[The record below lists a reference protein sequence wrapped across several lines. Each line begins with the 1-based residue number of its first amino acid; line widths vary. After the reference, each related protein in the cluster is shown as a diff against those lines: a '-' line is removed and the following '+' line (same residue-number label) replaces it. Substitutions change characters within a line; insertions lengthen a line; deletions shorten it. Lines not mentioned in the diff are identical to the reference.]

1 MSQQRFSSSGIK
13 NKVNVII
20 ITAAGA
26 AGASTY
32 NEIKCVTSQCWGFYL
47 LNTEYSFNAQCP
59 MCWFLT
65 AAEHGATDWQLDWA
79 PHLHYANKQ
88 LNFLPLLTPLQALPT
103 LTLTQH
109 SSFTHLQLLFS
120 SCMKPQI
127 VAEPVVLRS
136 SISKRLPKL
145 AFVGKGC
152 GINKTCVNQISQK
165 QWAEGACFSTPPPPP
180 LSSLCTPLI
189 FFGLW
194 EEKHSAPIQV
204 CTPVSHSHN
213 SHNKTTPGRH
223 YRGVVFTGLSK
234 LVHWIFLSFCN
245 SHHCVCWVVSTKRS
259 SG

>member
-1 MSQQRFSSSGIK
+1 M
-13 NKVNVII
+13 I

-26 AGASTY
+26 ACTSTY
-32 NEIKCVTSQCWGFYL
+32 NEIKCITSLCWGFYL
-47 LNTEYSFNAQCP
+47 LNTEYYFNAQCP
-59 MCWFLT
+59 MCWPLT
-65 AAEHGATDWQLDWA
+65 AAEHGATDWQLDWV

-88 LNFLPLLTPLQALPT
+88 LNFLPLLTPPQCLPM
-103 LTLTQH
+103 LTLPQH
-109 SSFTHLQLLFS
+109 SSFTHQRLLFS

-152 GINKTCVNQISQK
+152 GIYKTCVNQISQK
-165 QWAEGACFSTPPPPP
+165 QWAE
-180 LSSLCTPLI
+180 SSLCTPLI

-213 SHNKTTPGRH
+213 
-223 YRGVVFTGLSK
+223 L
-234 LVHWIFLSFCN
+234 
-245 SHHCVCWVVSTKRS
+245 
-259 SG
+259 

>member
-26 AGASTY
+26 AGTSTY

-47 LNTEYSFNAQCP
+47 LNTEYYFNAQCP

-88 LNFLPLLTPLQALPT
+88 LNFLPLLTPLRALPT
-103 LTLTQH
+103 LTLPQH

-165 QWAEGACFSTPPPPP
+165 QWAEGACFSPPHPHPRVHYAHPSFSLASEKKNIQHRYRYAHLCPILITLIIKQP
-180 LSSLCTPLI
+180 LEDTTGEL
-189 FFGLW
+189 F
-194 EEKHSAPIQV
+194 
-204 CTPVSHSHN
+204 SH
-213 SHNKTTPGRH
+213 
-223 YRGVVFTGLSK
+223 GLSK

-245 SHHCVCWVVSTKRS
+245 AHHCVCWVVSTKRS